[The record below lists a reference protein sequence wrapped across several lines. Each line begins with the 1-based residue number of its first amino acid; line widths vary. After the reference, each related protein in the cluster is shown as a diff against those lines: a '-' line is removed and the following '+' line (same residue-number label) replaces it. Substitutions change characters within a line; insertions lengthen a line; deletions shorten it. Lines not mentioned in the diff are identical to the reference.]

1 MLDKEL
7 RDGNISDAKPSIRGL
22 ALTHVMYT
30 DDIVLFSKA
39 TINDAK
45 RLVDCLE
52 KYCTWLGQSINKG
65 KFGIF
70 FSKHTGPNSR

>member
-22 ALTHVMYT
+22 ALTHVMYI

-39 TINDAK
+39 TINYAK

-52 KYCTWLGQSINKG
+52 K
-65 KFGIF
+65 
-70 FSKHTGPNSR
+70 